1 MTIALDVGTRRF
13 RALKVGTGQLV
24 AKTLATTCAFLPDK
38 PSVRRL
44 LETSG
49 VRFFAEGDQLV
60 VWGDSAASL
69 ARQCAIKTEH
79 LLARNPLRKQKQTIA
94 EPLSDVLASLLPPAE
109 TDEVCCIGSLSDDLH
124 ADWLHAAVVSLGY
137 RVVICSQGLAVVL
150 AELVKEDFTG
160 IGMVFG
166 GSRCEAV
173 LATEGEEIA
182 RYELPRAG
190 EAIDQSIAIL
200 EDRYWWSMSG
210 FRELDTDGITAW
222 KESLTSNVTEPAV
235 PRGERLLTGYAQLVS
250 DLIAGSESRFDRQQ
264 VPGSLSLVISGGSAR
279 IPGFLD
285 LLNQHLCES
294 ALPVDHHNI
303 RLATAEYTIARG
315 LLIQAEL
322 EQQKQLQSDA
332 A

>member
-13 RALKVGTGQLV
+13 RALMVGPGQLV
-24 AKTLATTCAFLPDK
+24 AKTCETTCAFLPDK

-44 LETSG
+44 LETSQ
-49 VRFFAEGDQLV
+49 VRFISEGDQLV

-69 ARQCAIKTEH
+69 ARRCAIKTEH

-94 EPLSDVLASLLPPAE
+94 KPLDDVLDSLLPPAQAE
-109 TDEVCCIGSLSDDLH
+109 EVCCIGSLSDDLH
-124 ADWLHAAVVSLGY
+124 SDWLMAAVASRGY
-137 RVVICSQGLAVVL
+137 RVVKCSAGLALIL
-150 AELVKEDFTG
+150 AELVQENFTG
-160 IGMVFG
+160 IGLVFG

-173 LATEGEEIA
+173 LAMAGEEIA
-182 RYELPRAG
+182 RYELPRG
-190 EAIDQSIAIL
+190 GDAIDQSLAIL

-210 FRELDTDGITAW
+210 FRELDTDGITDW
-222 KESLTSNVTEPAV
+222 KESLATKVQEPAI
-235 PRGERLLTGYAQLVS
+235 PRAERLLTGYEQLVS
-250 DLIAGSESRFDRQQ
+250 DLIAGCESRFDRH
-264 VPGSLSLVISGGSAR
+264 PLPSSLPMVISGGAAR

-285 LLNQHLCES
+285 LLSQHLRECV
-294 ALPVDHHNI
+294 LPLNHHQI

-322 EQQKQLQSDA
+322 ERQKQVQTDA